1 VIYLRS
7 SLFAIGYTIFTTLYG
22 AVSLPLYLLPPL
34 SRHRI
39 IISWTHVVIWW
50 AKVTCGLRYQV
61 IGKDNLS
68 DLKNEPI
75 VILSKHQC
83 AWETFFLQGLFWPAS
98 TILKKELLKIPF
110 FGWGLAALRPIA
122 IDRSNPREALR
133 QVKQQGVERLKDGV
147 NLILF
152 PEGTRVPIGERV
164 KYARSG
170 ADIAKESG
178 ATIVP
183 VCHNAGQYWG
193 VDGNKF
199 LKRPGL
205 ITVVIGEPIPSAGI
219 NTKEV
224 ISDVE
229 TWIESTLDDIVA
241 GKIVT
246 GKVVAEK
253 TDS

>member
-61 IGKDNLS
+61 IGK
-68 DLKNEPI
+68 
-75 VILSKHQC
+75 
-83 AWETFFLQGLFWPAS
+83 
-98 TILKKELLKIPF
+98 
-110 FGWGLAALRPIA
+110 
-122 IDRSNPREALR
+122 
-133 QVKQQGVERLKDGV
+133 
-147 NLILF
+147 
-152 PEGTRVPIGERV
+152 TRVPIGERV